1 MVDHSMGG
9 FPCRKPGCVGGRKKG
24 ASLGQERGDVK
35 GARELQVGL
44 WKERASS
51 RAGRGASQNHS

>member
-1 MVDHSMGG
+1 MGG
-9 FPCRKPGCVGGRKKG
+9 FPCRKPGCVGGRKKR

-51 RAGRGASQNHS
+51 RAGRGAFQNHS